1 MLKMM
6 VESLFQCLTTP
17 SFQQNP
23 LHPISGGP
31 HSQHSATAQH
41 GALVAQQLTVGD
53 LCDFAFAPFLW
64 QRYRLPAGPACSRG
78 LLFQPPM
85 NNLVWPLLLPCGG
98 LYEQDQHFSKHLQRD
113 NLIITCPLRSPAPSR
128 FHALCPF
135 LGTRPGP
142 LPEVGVMGAAA
153 RPFMFRAAICCIWAA
168 AKAAMGFRYPPCAT
182 EAMIAA
188 CCCISWNKR
197 EQGKNITQSPAEQPG
212 SPAPGWRPQAKPW
225 GISPL
230 WDASLVCLW

>member
-98 LYEQDQHFSKHLQRD
+98 LYEQNQNFSKYLQRD
-113 NLIITCPLRSPAPSR
+113 KLIVTCPLRSPAPPR
-128 FHALCPF
+128 FNALCPF
-135 LGTRPGP
+135 HPSWPLTWGWSHGGSCQAIHVQSRHLLHLGCSKGCH
-142 LPEVGVMGAAA
+142 GVQVSALRHRSHDRGLLLHQLEQKRAGKKYHAVTS
-153 RPFMFRAAICCIWAA
+153 RAAWVTSTR
-168 AKAAMGFRYPPCAT
+168 MET
-182 EAMIAA
+182 
-188 CCCISWNKR
+188 
-197 EQGKNITQSPAEQPG
+197 
-212 SPAPGWRPQAKPW
+212 
-225 GISPL
+225 
-230 WDASLVCLW
+230 ASQTVRHLSTLRC